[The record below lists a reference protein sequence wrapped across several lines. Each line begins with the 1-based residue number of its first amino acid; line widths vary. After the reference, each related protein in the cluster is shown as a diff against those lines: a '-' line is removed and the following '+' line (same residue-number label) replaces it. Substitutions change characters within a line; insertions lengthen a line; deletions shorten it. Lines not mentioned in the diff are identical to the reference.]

1 MLRRLVTAGIIVWS
15 GCSWGVAFAQAQD
28 LASPLANAMPK
39 LTFATSVTAPA
50 ALSVAPAPEAVT
62 SSRPTFDYG
71 SSALKSSSLKTMM
84 PFYAST
90 AVLQMLDVRSTMQV
104 VKLGGGEGNPVLQ
117 GLVGH
122 PAMFMGVKA
131 AVAAASIY
139 SAYRLAKHS
148 RLGAIAT
155 MVGVNSVYAMVV
167 AHNYQLA
174 RSMSMR

>member
-1 MLRRLVTAGIIVWS
+1 MLRRFVTAGIIVWS

-39 LTFATSVTAPA
+39 LTFAPSVTAPA
-50 ALSVAPAPEAVT
+50 VMSVAPAPEAVT

-71 SSALKSSSLKTMM
+71 SSPFKTML

-90 AVLQMLDVRSTMQV
+90 AVLQIFDVRSTLQV
-104 VKLGGGEGNPVLQ
+104 VKLGGSEGNPVLQ

-131 AVAAASIY
+131 AIAVASIY
-139 SAYRLAKHS
+139 SAHRLAKHS
-148 RLGAIAT
+148 RVGAIAT

>member
-1 MLRRLVTAGIIVWS
+1 MFRRLMTAGIIVWS
-15 GCSWGVAFAQAQD
+15 GCSWGVAIAQAQD

-39 LTFATSVTAPA
+39 LTFATSVTAPVV
-50 ALSVAPAPEAVT
+50 LSVAPAPEAVS

-71 SSALKSSSLKTMM
+71 SSPFKTML

-90 AVLQMLDVRSTMQV
+90 AVLQVLDVRSTLQV

-131 AVAAASIY
+131 AIAASSIY
-139 SAYRLAKHS
+139 AAHKLAKHN
-148 RLGAIAT
+148 RFGAIAT
-155 MVGVNSVYAMVV
+155 MAGLNSVYAMVV

-174 RSMSMR
+174 RSMR

>member
-1 MLRRLVTAGIIVWS
+1 MLRRFVTAGIIVWS
-15 GCSWGVAFAQAQD
+15 GCSWGVASALAQD

-39 LTFATSVTAPA
+39 LTFATSVTGPA
-50 ALSVAPAPEAVT
+50 VMSVAPAPEAVT
-62 SSRPTFDYG
+62 SNRPTFDFG
-71 SSALKSSSLKTMM
+71 SSSLKTML

-90 AVLQMLDVRSTMQV
+90 AVLQMLDVRSTLQV

-131 AVAAASIY
+131 AIAVASIY
-139 SAYRLAKHS
+139 SANKLAKHS
-148 RLGAIAT
+148 RVGAIAT
-155 MVGVNSVYAMVV
+155 MVGVNSIYAMVV